1 VYYLYGKDVVSVESL
16 VKVAVESIVPNG
28 DDFNVYRLDGK
39 SLNMNEFVDVAESC
53 PMFADYKC
61 ITIHDFNCETISA
74 DELRVLL
81 STLDSLPSTTIVV
94 FYVTGFDVKNGK
106 KSPTAKNKKLID
118 YVAKHGVV
126 FEAVQKTLPQT
137 AKEIQEV
144 CRQHGCEISYDN
156 AQLVANKC
164 LCDSLTIRSEVK
176 KLVDYA
182 NGREVTLQM
191 VNDLVSNYYDVNAFD
206 FSKAI
211 VSMNGQ
217 LALKL
222 LNELYTLNAEPIA
235 VLSAVT
241 VAFVDLYRVKT
252 ALATNRNESDIL
264 ADFNYRG
271 REFVVRNYIRD
282 ARRVRLEHVRECIN
296 ILKSTNL
303 ALLSSSV
310 DGKTLLEQAVAKMIN
325 AGFKYR

>member
-1 VYYLYGKDVVSVESL
+1 
-16 VKVAVESIVPNG
+16 
-28 DDFNVYRLDGK
+28 
-39 SLNMNEFVDVAESC
+39 
-53 PMFADYKC
+53 
-61 ITIHDFNCETISA
+61 
-74 DELRVLL
+74 
-81 STLDSLPSTTIVV
+81 
-94 FYVTGFDVKNGK
+94 
-106 KSPTAKNKKLID
+106 
-118 YVAKHGVV
+118 
-126 FEAVQKTLPQT
+126 
-137 AKEIQEV
+137 
-144 CRQHGCEISYDN
+144 
-156 AQLVANKC
+156 LVANKC

-222 LNELYTLNAEPIA
+222 LNELYALNAEPIA

-310 DGKTLLEQAVAKMIN
+310 DGKILLEQAVAKMVN